1 MSRKKFTTSR
11 SPVNDRPYMP
21 SSPDAIVLCGGAG
34 SRLRTITGNAPKVMA
49 TIGGR
54 PFLEI
59 LLRQLSRHGFRRV
72 VLAVADHQHAIREY
86 FGLRA
91 FCLDLAYSPESTALG
106 TGGSVRNALNLVES
120 DDALIMNG
128 DSYTEV
134 DFHSFLLDYRNAG
147 ADVSVAVV
155 AADGRE
161 DCGSVV
167 ADRDYKVTRFEEKQN
182 RFQPHY
188 INAGIYLV
196 SRHIHFYVEPGLPV
210 SLEAELLPRWLR
222 EGRHIRA
229 FRCSGRC
236 TDIGTPERYR
246 SAQHILANV
255 ELTGC

>member
-1 MSRKKFTTSR
+1 
-11 SPVNDRPYMP
+11 MP
-21 SSPDAIVLCGGAG
+21 STPDAIVLCGGAG

-49 TIGGR
+49 TVGGR

-72 VLAVADHQHAIREY
+72 ILAVADHQHAIREHFGERA
-86 FGLRA
+86 FGLH
-91 FCLDLAYSPESTALG
+91 LAYSAESTALG
-106 TGGSVRNALNLVES
+106 TGGSVRNALDLVES

-134 DFHSFLLDYRNAG
+134 DFHRFLLDHRNAA
-147 ADVSVAVV
+147 ADASVVVVS
-155 AADGRE
+155 ADGRE

-167 ADRDYKVTRFEEKQN
+167 ADRDSKITRFEEKQK
-182 RFQPHY
+182 RFRPHY
-188 INAGIYLV
+188 VNAGIYLV
-196 SRHIHFYVEPGLPV
+196 SRNILFDVAPELPV
-210 SLEAELLPRWLR
+210 SLETELLPRWLG

-229 FRCSGRC
+229 FLCSSRC

-255 ELTGC
+255 ELEAS